1 MTGRLNH
8 NGHLVVRKMQKF
20 RRHTPPRVTRP
31 HHTKASIRAA
41 SRRLPLRTVHSPTCP
56 AGIRRNLSDSA
67 GIRWTQLPD
76 FVSVTRAK
84 LAYLVREES
93 GGVRW
98 SLPEYG
104 IIQWS
109 LWIPTI
115 LFRWIPVD

>member
-1 MTGRLNH
+1 MLRENVETFNSMGKSVDEGKN
-8 NGHLVVRKMQKF
+8 VDVCM
-20 RRHTPPRVTRP
+20 
-31 HHTKASIRAA
+31 
-41 SRRLPLRTVHSPTCP
+41 RTVHSPTCP